1 MGAIRQFPAVNIGA
15 TGVTVT
21 TTISTSANGTI
32 PNTSAGTKPRYVRVA
47 SNGTVYVRLT
57 AGASTAVTTDAMV
70 TSGSPLI
77 LETLGYTHYAVI
89 DDGASVKVNISP
101 LEDN

>member
-1 MGAIRQFPAVNIGA
+1 MSNRNFPAMNIGA
-15 TGVTVT
+15 TGATVT

-32 PNTSAGTKPRYVRVA
+32 PNTSAGTKARYVRVA
-47 SNGTVYVRLT
+47 STVYVRLT
-57 AGASTAVTTDAMV
+57 VGAGTAVTTDAMV

-77 LETLGYTHYAVI
+77 LETLGYSHYAVI
-89 DDGASVKVNISP
+89 DDGASVKVNIAP